1 MPAFWHKGCQ
11 TKSRLA
17 LMCQHPR
24 APTVPLSAEPFTGG
38 IEHMD
43 VIQRKRTIG
52 SIIPRGTLIT
62 AVGALLAACGEDK
75 RQLRRVLRRPS
86 HRSGRLPSLQMN
98 ATLP

>member
-17 LMCQHPR
+17 LMCQRPR
-24 APTVPLSAEPFTGG
+24 APTVPLSTESFTGG

-52 SIIPRGTLIT
+52 SIIPSGALVA
-62 AVGALLAACGEDK
+62 AVGALLVGCGGGQAAAAK
-75 RQLRRVLRRPS
+75 S
-86 HRSGRLPSLQMN
+86 AS
-98 ATLP
+98 ATVPPVGTPAIPADGCPAA